1 MVDEGH
7 DPPLP
12 ISRTFMLFMS
22 SPVTPAPCSAY
33 TTLSNEICAVSCLR
47 GISTVVC
54 SDLTK

>member
-1 MVDEGH
+1 
-7 DPPLP
+7 
-12 ISRTFMLFMS
+12 MS